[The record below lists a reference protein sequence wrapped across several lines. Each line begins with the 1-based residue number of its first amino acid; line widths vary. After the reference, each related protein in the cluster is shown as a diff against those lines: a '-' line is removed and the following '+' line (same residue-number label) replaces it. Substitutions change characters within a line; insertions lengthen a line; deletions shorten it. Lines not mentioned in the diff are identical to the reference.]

1 MSRQED
7 FREMSK
13 DLHVQFLSNPWTIYK
28 TGCEDGYQ
36 YAKDK
41 IGKYL
46 LCVELSNF
54 FPTLSDEDADKGKEA
69 LTKSIKEFLEE
80 M

>member
-13 DLHVQFLSNPWTIYK
+13 DLHVQLLSNPWTIYE

-36 YAKDK
+36 YEKQK
-41 IGKYL
+41 IKNYL

-54 FPTLSDEDADKGKEA
+54 FPNLSDEEADKGKKD
-69 LTKSIKEFLEE
+69 LIKAINDFLEDL
-80 M
+80 

>member
-1 MSRQED
+1 MDRQKD

-13 DLHVQFLSNPWTIYK
+13 DQHMQFLGDPWTIYE

-36 YAKDK
+36 YAKKRIED
-41 IGKYL
+41 YL

-54 FPTLSDEDADKGKEA
+54 FPTLSDEDADKGKNA

>member
-1 MSRQED
+1 MNRKED

-13 DLHVQFLSNPWTIYK
+13 DLHVQLLSNPWIIYE

-36 YAKDK
+36 YAKKK
-41 IGKYL
+41 IEDYL

-54 FPTLSDEDADKGKEA
+54 FPTLSDEDAAKGKEA
-69 LTKSIKEFLEE
+69 LTKSIKDFLEE
-80 M
+80 